1 MPIETLPAD
10 FILRKHNL
18 ELYLT
23 KKIEP
28 RVPFLKLFPLS
39 DNDTGEFSTVLENT
53 TSKEDPKISEPME
66 MPEAADMTDIQ
77 ISPLNAVLGKTMA
90 VGYQFKYTDQFL
102 NRQDSSARIS
112 AAISKVIAGM
122 GHKINRVILGGMIDA
137 AGKSLPNTISDWA
150 TAIDPRS
157 DAIKMRDAFNTDAT
171 TGDELPF
178 ELNKAFI
185 SGTYHSKLQDYYS
198 SMNWPFNNKSMD
210 VDGTYFDNI
219 KNALNDFDDV
229 DFVGIDDTVPAGI
242 IEKYVNPKYS
252 TIKKTELQNEQ
263 KDMDLPDSLINV
275 NYVEPRFAQE
285 PYVYQIFAELGYNSL
300 EPDGVMTGKLS
311 P

>member
-1 MPIETLPAD
+1 MAIETLPAD

-28 RVPFLKLFPLS
+28 KVPFLKIFPLS
-39 DNDTGEFSTVLENT
+39 DNDTGEFTTVLENL
-53 TSKEDPKISEPME
+53 TSKEDPKITEPLE
-66 MPEAADMTDIQ
+66 MPEGSDITDIQ

-90 VGYQFKYTDQFL
+90 VGYQFQYTDQFL
-102 NRQDSSARIS
+102 NRQDSPARIS
-112 AAISKVIAGM
+112 AAISKIIAGM
-122 GHKINRVILGGMIDA
+122 VHKVNRVILGGMINA
-137 AGKSLPNTISDWA
+137 AGKAVPDDISDWA

-157 DAIKMRDAFNTDAT
+157 DAIKMRDAFSTNAD
-171 TGDELPF
+171 GDELPF

-185 SGTYHSKLQDYYS
+185 AGTFHSKLQEYYS
-198 SMNWPFNNKSMD
+198 NMNWPFNNKSMD
-210 VDGTYFDNI
+210 VDGTYFDNV
-219 KNALNDFDDV
+219 KNALNDFADV

-252 TIKKTELQNEQ
+252 TIKKAELQNEQ
-263 KDMDLPDSLINV
+263 KDMDIPDSLINV
-275 NYVEPRFAQE
+275 NYVKPRYIQE
-285 PYVYQIFAELGYNSL
+285 PHVYQIFAELGYNSL